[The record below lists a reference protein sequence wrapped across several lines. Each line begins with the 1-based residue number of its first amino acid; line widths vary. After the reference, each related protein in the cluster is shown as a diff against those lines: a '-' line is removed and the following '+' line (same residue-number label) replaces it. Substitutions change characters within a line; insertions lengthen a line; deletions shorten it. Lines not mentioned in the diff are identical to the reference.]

1 MEQEPRIFT
10 TKPKWVG
17 LEETKRGRRTV
28 EFKTPTGYLLALRS
42 EVEEWERKNGNRKV

>member
-17 LEETKRGRRTV
+17 LEETNRGKRTV
-28 EFKTPTGYLLALRS
+28 EFKTPTGCLFALRS
-42 EVEEWERKNGNRKV
+42 EVEEWERKHVNGKV